1 MSKNTEIALFV
12 MRLALGIVFFAHG
25 LQKVQGI
32 DGIVGFF
39 GKMGLPGAMAYL
51 VAGIELI
58 GGICLVLGL
67 GTRIISGLFIFIML
81 GAIFKVKL
89 SAGFLGGYEL
99 DFVLLCMSIGLLIS
113 GNKLW
118 SLEHILFQRQAPLKE
133 STN

>member
-1 MSKNTEIALFV
+1 MSRNAEIALFV
-12 MRLALGIVFFAHG
+12 MRVALGIVFFAHG

-32 DGIVGFF
+32 DGVVESF
-39 GKMGLPGAMAYL
+39 GKMGFPGGMAYL
-51 VAGIELI
+51 VTGIEFL

-67 GTRIISGLFIFIML
+67 GTRIASGLIIFVML

-113 GNKLW
+113 GNKMW
-118 SLEHILFQRQAPLKE
+118 SLEQLLLQRQAPLKE